1 MALTVGSQ
9 REQVRDTKR
18 SPAKGDREQA
28 GNNRQHGAQ
37 FSGYLLH
44 RRLLNVLAA
53 LVLLVACSDDMATQ
67 QVNWTPAQ
75 REVFKAFRTSSS
87 KDRVSLAREVVDV
100 LPHVLDFGTLTIR
113 RADGALPT
121 QSDVLDQLGAPAN
134 SFALDRYPGYMGGR
148 VAPTVNRRD
157 YRVHIYEVGCYQR
170 AAPPSEGEVLCGTLE
185 LVAFREHVVAA
196 FIAHDTPESVRHWL
210 SVR

>member
-1 MALTVGSQ
+1 M
-9 REQVRDTKR
+9 ERD
-18 SPAKGDREQA
+18 SP
-28 GNNRQHGAQ
+28 Q
-37 FSGYLLH
+37 FLH
-44 RRLLNVLAA
+44 RRLMTVLAA
-53 LVLLVACSDDMATQ
+53 LVMLVACSDGPAAR

-75 REVFKAFRTSSS
+75 REVFKAFRTSTS

-134 SFALDRYPGYMGGR
+134 SFTLDRYPGYMGGK
-148 VAPTVNRRD
+148 VSPTVNRRD

-170 AAPPSEGEVLCGTLE
+170 TAPPSEGEILCSTLE
-185 LVAFREHVVAA
+185 LVTFRERVVAA
-196 FIAHDTPESVRHWL
+196 IIVHDKPEAVRHWL
-210 SVR
+210 SVH